1 MSDQWGGRS
10 TCASCRLS
18 LSLSLL
24 SLLSQLRFASWF
36 CVSPTGKKN
45 FQDSLRSGP
54 EDHRQFRSKLQL
66 FCMQKEEVFKSFRGL
81 FYSPTEIFK
90 CFQIPSSRSL
100 QHTHMV
106 QEIEKRRKF
115 SGSVCRPRDESC
127 VNFCSCLEAACVT
140 FIHPFPRL
148 SLPSFALQILFILNI
163 LQPMLS

>member
-1 MSDQWGGRS
+1 MGGKVNVCVVS
-10 TCASCRLS
+10 PLVVS
-18 LSLSLL
+18 LSSLSVVTT
-24 SLLSQLRFASWF
+24 QICVVVLRESH
-36 CVSPTGKKN
+36 GKKKL
-45 FQDSLRSGP
+45 QDSLRSGP

-140 FIHPFPRL
+140 FIHPFPRS